1 MDPERLI
8 QKLEGFGRWSF
19 VGFGAALTLLLMVI
33 LQMHV
38 MHKSQVIEWYIAW
51 GLLELLVTPTG
62 LFLLFAKPWRQLP
75 MRDRLDVA
83 RLREQIEGR
92 GVPQR
97 VAGEPGHVAGQ
108 GRRVARHVGEPRAG
122 SPPPRQPLERGA
134 QWRFPGRVLG
144 ARAVA
149 APAEHAVVAAPG
161 RSLDDPD
168 GSEWASG

>member
-19 VGFGAALTLLLMVI
+19 VGFGAALTLLLMAI

-83 RLREQIEGR
+83 YGYLAISWLGCFAFGLQTGSD
-92 GVPQR
+92 
-97 VAGEPGHVAGQ
+97 
-108 GRRVARHVGEPRAG
+108 PRNWTNFFDIG
-122 SPPPRQPLERGA
+122 L
-134 QWRFPGRVLG
+134 FVTLI
-144 ARAVA
+144 VA
-149 APAEHAVVAAPG
+149 AYGALIGLTYWLLRQAEKTRPEEMF
-161 RSLDDPD
+161 P
-168 GSEWASG
+168 